1 MMNRIGFKTLLVKET
16 RRFLKVPGQTVAQ
29 PVITTALYFL
39 VFGFAL
45 GGMVREVDGVS
56 YVRFIVPGLV
66 MLSLIQNSFLNTASS
81 MFIAKMQGTIV
92 DLLVAPLSPGE
103 LLGAFV
109 IAAVGRGVLVA
120 GIVWLVAAFF
130 TSFSIAHVGWVIA
143 FALLVAAEFALFGLI
158 VAIWSDKFEQLNLI
172 PTFVITPLTFLGG
185 VFYSARMLPEPWSAI
200 PKLNPILY
208 MVEGLRYGVLGRSD
222 VSPWLGLGLTVA
234 LTIVSGGAVWVMLAR
249 GYKLR
254 A

>member
-1 MMNRIGFKTLLVKET
+1 MNTIGFKTLLVKET
-16 RRFLKVPGQTVAQ
+16 RRFLKVPGQTIAQ

-45 GGMVREVDGVS
+45 GGLVRQVDGVS

-66 MLSLIQNSFLNTASS
+66 MLSLIQNAFLNTASS

-103 LLGAFV
+103 LVGAFTL
-109 IAAVGRGVLVA
+109 AAVVRGVLVA
-120 GIVWLVAAFF
+120 GIVWIVAALF
-130 TSFSIAHVGWVIA
+130 TGFSIAHPGWVIA
-143 FALLVAAEFALFGLI
+143 FALLVAAEFALFGLV

-185 VFYSARMLPEPWSAI
+185 VFYSARMLPEPWSTITKA
-200 PKLNPILY
+200 NPILY
-208 MVEGLRYGVLGRSD
+208 MVEGLRYGIIGRSD
-222 VSPWLGLGLTVA
+222 VSPWLGIAITLVLT
-234 LTIVSGGAVWVMLAR
+234 LSSGSVVWVMLAR

>member
-1 MMNRIGFKTLLVKET
+1 MNRIGFKTLLVKET
-16 RRFLKVPGQTVAQ
+16 RRFLKVPGQTIAQ

-66 MLSLIQNSFLNTASS
+66 MLSLIQNAFLNTASS

-92 DLLVAPLSPGE
+92 DLLVAPLSPSE
-103 LLGAFV
+103 LLGAFT
-109 IAAVGRGVLVA
+109 IAAVIRGVLVA
-120 GIVWLVAAFF
+120 GIVWLVAALF
-130 TSFSIAHVGWVIA
+130 TGFSVAHPGWVVA
-143 FALLVAAEFALFGLI
+143 FALLVAAEFAFFGLL
-158 VAIWSDKFEQLNLI
+158 VAIWSDKFEQLNLV

-200 PKLNPILY
+200 TRLNPILY

-222 VSPWLGLGLTVA
+222 VSPWLGLA
-234 LTIVSGGAVWVMLAR
+234 LTLALSAASGAVVWIMLAR

>member
-1 MMNRIGFKTLLVKET
+1 MNTIGFKTLLVKET
-16 RRFLKVPGQTVAQ
+16 RRFLKVPGQTIAQ

-45 GGMVREVDGVS
+45 GGLVRQVDGVS

-66 MLSLIQNSFLNTASS
+66 MLSLIQNAFLNTASS

-92 DLLVAPLSPGE
+92 DLLVAPLSAME
-103 LLGAFV
+103 LLGAFTL
-109 IAAVGRGVLVA
+109 AAVVRGVLVA
-120 GIVWLVAAFF
+120 GIVWLVAALF
-130 TSFSIAHVGWVIA
+130 TGFQIAHPAWVIA

-185 VFYSARMLPEPWSAI
+185 VFYSAHMLPEPWSTI
-200 PKLNPILY
+200 TRLNPILY
-208 MVEGLRYGVLGRSD
+208 MVEGLRYGVLGQSAA
-222 VSPWLGLGLTVA
+222 SPWLGLGLTLGLTVA
-234 LTIVSGGAVWVMLAR
+234 SAAAVWVMLVR

>member
-1 MMNRIGFKTLLVKET
+1 MNTIGFRTLLEKET
-16 RRFLKVPGQTVAQ
+16 RRFLKVPGQTIAQ

-66 MLSLIQNSFLNTASS
+66 MLSLIQNAFLNTASS

-92 DLLVAPLSPGE
+92 DLLIAPLSPGE
-103 LLGAFV
+103 LIGAFTL
-109 IAAVGRGVLVA
+109 AAVVRGVLVA
-120 GIVWLVAAFF
+120 GIVWLVAALF
-130 TSFSIAHVGWVIA
+130 TGFSIAHPGWVIA
-143 FALLVAAEFALFGLI
+143 FALCVAAEFALFGLI
-158 VAIWSDKFEQLNLI
+158 VAIWSDKFEQLNLV

-185 VFYSARMLPEPWSAI
+185 VFYSARMLPEPWGAI
-200 PKLNPILY
+200 TRLNPILY

-234 LTIVSGGAVWVMLAR
+234 LTAASAALVWGMLAR

>member
-1 MMNRIGFKTLLVKET
+1 MNTIGFKTLLVKET
-16 RRFLKVPGQTVAQ
+16 RRFLKVPGQTIAQ

-66 MLSLIQNSFLNTASS
+66 MLSLIQNAFLNTASS

-92 DLLVAPLSPGE
+92 DLLVAPLSPLE
-103 LLGAFV
+103 LLGAFTL
-109 IAAVGRGVLVA
+109 AAVVRGVLVA
-120 GIVWLVAAFF
+120 SIVWLVAAIF
-130 TSFSIAHVGWVIA
+130 TGFSIAHVGWVLA

-158 VAIWSDKFEQLNLI
+158 IAIWSDKFEQLNLI

-185 VFYSARMLPEPWSAI
+185 VFYSAKMLPEPWAAVTR
-200 PKLNPILY
+200 LNPVLY
-208 MVEGLRYGVLGRSD
+208 MVEGLRYGVLGQSSA
-222 VSPWLGLGLTVA
+222 SPWLGLILTLA
-234 LTIVSGGAVWVMLAR
+234 LTILSGGVVWAMLAR

>member
-1 MMNRIGFKTLLVKET
+1 MNTIGFKTLLIKET
-16 RRFLKVPGQTVAQ
+16 RRFLKVPGQTIAQ

-66 MLSLIQNSFLNTASS
+66 MLSLIQNAFLNTASS

-92 DLLVAPLSPGE
+92 DLLVAPLSPME
-103 LLGAFV
+103 LLGAFTL
-109 IAAVGRGVLVA
+109 AAVVRGVLVA
-120 GIVWLVAAFF
+120 GIVWLVAAIF
-130 TSFSIAHVGWVIA
+130 TGFSIAHPGWVIA

-158 VAIWSDKFEQLNLI
+158 IAIWSDKFEQLNLI

-185 VFYSARMLPEPWSAI
+185 VFYSAKMLPEPWQAI
-200 PKLNPILY
+200 TKLNPILY
-208 MVEGLRYGVLGRSD
+208 MVEGLRYGVLGQSSA
-222 VSPWLGLGLTVA
+222 SPWLGLILTLL
-234 LTIVSGGAVWVMLAR
+234 LTILSAAVVWVMLAR

>member
-1 MMNRIGFKTLLVKET
+1 MNRIGFKTLLVKET
-16 RRFLKVPGQTVAQ
+16 RRFLKVPGQTIAQ

-66 MLSLIQNSFLNTASS
+66 MLSLIQNAFLNTASS

-103 LLGAFV
+103 LLGAFTL
-109 IAAVGRGVLVA
+109 AAVVRGVLVA
-120 GIVWLVAAFF
+120 GIVWVVAALF
-130 TSFSIAHVGWVIA
+130 TGFSVAHPGWVIA
-143 FALLVAAEFALFGLI
+143 FALLVAAEFAFFGLI
-158 VAIWSDKFEQLNLI
+158 VAIWNDKFEQLNLI

-200 PKLNPILY
+200 TRLNPILY

-222 VSPWLGLGLTVA
+222 VSPWLGLGLTLA
-234 LTIVSGGAVWVMLAR
+234 LSAVSGAAVWVMLAR

>member
-1 MMNRIGFKTLLVKET
+1 MNRIGFKTLLVKET

-92 DLLVAPLSPGE
+92 DLLVAPLSPTE
-103 LLGAFV
+103 LLGAFTL
-109 IAAVGRGVLVA
+109 AAVVRGVLVA
-120 GIVWLVAAFF
+120 SIVWLVAAIF
-130 TSFSIAHVGWVIA
+130 TGFSIAHPGWVIA
-143 FALLVAAEFALFGLI
+143 FAFLVAAEFALFGLI
-158 VAIWSDKFEQLNLI
+158 IAIWSDKFEQLNLI

-185 VFYSARMLPEPWSAI
+185 VFYSAKMLPEPWQAI
-200 PKLNPILY
+200 TKLNPILY
-208 MVEGLRYGVLGRSD
+208 MVEGLRYGVLGQSSA
-222 VSPWLGLGLTVA
+222 SPWLGLILTLL
-234 LTIVSGGAVWVMLAR
+234 LTILSAGVVWAMLAR

>member
-1 MMNRIGFKTLLVKET
+1 MNTIGFKTLLSKET

-45 GGMVREVDGVS
+45 GGMVREVDGTS

-66 MLSLIQNSFLNTASS
+66 MLSLIQNAFLNTASS

-92 DLLVAPLSPGE
+92 DLLVAPLSPSE
-103 LLGAFV
+103 LIGAFT

-120 GIVWLVAAFF
+120 GIVWLVAALF

-158 VAIWSDKFEQLNLI
+158 VAIWSDKFEQLNLV

-185 VFYSARMLPEPWSAI
+185 VFYSARMLPEPWAAI
-200 PKLNPILY
+200 TKLNPILY
-208 MVEGLRYGVLGRSD
+208 MVEGLRYGMLGRSD
-222 VSPWLGLGLTVA
+222 VSPWVGLGWTIGLTFASAV
-234 LTIVSGGAVWVMLAR
+234 VVWVMLAR

>member
-1 MMNRIGFKTLLVKET
+1 MNTIGWKTLLTKET
-16 RRFLKVPGQTVAQ
+16 RRFLKVPGQTIAQ

-45 GGMVREVDGVS
+45 GGRVRELDGVS

-66 MLSLIQNSFLNTASS
+66 MLALIQNAFLNTASS

-92 DLLVAPLSPGE
+92 DLLVAPLAPLE
-103 LLGAFV
+103 LLSAFTV
-109 IAAVGRGVLVA
+109 AAVIRGLIVGA
-120 GIVWLVAAFF
+120 IVWLVAALF
-130 TSFSIAHVGWVIA
+130 TGFSVVHPLWVLA
-143 FALLVAAEFALFGLI
+143 FALLVSTEFALFGLV

-185 VFYSARMLPEPWSAI
+185 VFYSARMLPEPWSLI
-200 PKLNPILY
+200 TRLNPILY
-208 MVEGLRYGVLGRSD
+208 MVEGLRYGVLGQANA
-222 VSPWLGLGLTVA
+222 SPWLGLGLTIA
-234 LTIVSGGAVWVMLAR
+234 LTLGSGGAVWWMLAT

-254 A
+254 G

>member
-1 MMNRIGFKTLLVKET
+1 MNRIGFKTLLVKET

-66 MLSLIQNSFLNTASS
+66 MLSLIQNAFLNTASS

-92 DLLVAPLSPGE
+92 DLLVAPLSPTE
-103 LLGAFV
+103 LLGAFTL
-109 IAAVGRGVLVA
+109 AAVIRGVLVA
-120 GIVWLVAAFF
+120 GIVWLVAAIF
-130 TSFSIAHVGWVIA
+130 TGFQIAHPGWVIA
-143 FALLVAAEFALFGLI
+143 FALLVAAEFALFGLL
-158 VAIWSDKFEQLNLI
+158 VAIWSDKFEQLNLV

-185 VFYSARMLPEPWSAI
+185 VFYSARMLPQPWSAI
-200 PKLNPILY
+200 TRLNPILY
-208 MVEGLRYGVLGRSD
+208 MVEGLRYGMLGRSD
-222 VSPWLGLGLTVA
+222 VSPWLGIGLTLALTVA
-234 LTIVSGGAVWVMLAR
+234 SGAVVWVMLAR